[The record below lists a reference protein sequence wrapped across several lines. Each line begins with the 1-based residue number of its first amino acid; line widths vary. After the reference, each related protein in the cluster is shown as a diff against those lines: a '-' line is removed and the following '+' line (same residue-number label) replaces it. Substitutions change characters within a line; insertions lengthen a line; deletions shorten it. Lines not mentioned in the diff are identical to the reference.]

1 VIDETREKWKRAYTG
16 TTDDGFVLPIE
27 EVIPGAIVNGMALGY
42 FSAYPGLDPESC
54 WRFRWEDFNPEKD
67 HLRLA
72 CQELLNSYGSIMI
85 PLDIMD
91 PSTPCTVKAG
101 ILQKIKKALNQ

>member
-16 TTDDGFVLPIE
+16 TTDDGFVLP
-27 EVIPGAIVNGMALGY
+27 LGY